1 MKFDSLNLDPSLLK
15 GIAEMGYQKCTP
27 VQEQGLPESLLGRDI
42 CIQAQTGT
50 GKTGVF
56 LITIIQRLIEMGPTK
71 DEGNAIRALILV
83 PTRELAVQVETQAI
97 ALCKHLPFKTVSMYG
112 GVGYDKQQKD
122 LLKNP
127 EIAVATPGRLIDFIK
142 SRTVD
147 VSRTS
152 ILVVDEAD
160 RMFDMGFM
168 PDVRW
173 IVKKSPE
180 IGKKQAMIL
189 SATLDARIRR
199 LAGQFM
205 KDAVEV
211 EVEPDQ
217 ITVDKVKQ
225 LLFHI
230 GREDKMRLLLTL
242 IEKEQM
248 EKLLIFTNMK
258 RTAEDVSRRLN
269 SNGHIAEALTGDV
282 AQQKR
287 LRLVEKFKENKINI
301 LVATDVAARGLHVD
315 GITHVINFD
324 LPSEAA
330 SYVHRI
336 GRTARAGAEGIAYT
350 LACEDLVE
358 HLEGI
363 EKYIEQKIE
372 IGHVDFELVDDKLGN
387 YRAKTPGRRGGF
399 GGKSEGGY
407 HGAPRGRSSSAG
419 GGRKTPQREYGTAKE
434 GGAKKPFQRKHPEG
448 GRKSEHIPEKS
459 AVKKGMNQEERLA
472 YYKKKYGE
480 SFSQGSK

>member
-1 MKFDSLNLDPSLLK
+1 MKFDALNLDTNLLK
-15 GIAEMGYQKCTP
+15 GIAAMGYEKCTP

-56 LITIIQRLIEMGPTK
+56 LITIIQRLIEMGPS
-71 DEGNAIRALILV
+71 DMEGNAIRALILV

-97 ALCKHLPFKTVSMYG
+97 ALCKFLPYKTVSMYG

-142 SRTVD
+142 SGTVD
-147 VSRTS
+147 VSRTV
-152 ILVVDEAD
+152 ILAVDEAD

-173 IVKKSPE
+173 IVRKAPQV
-180 IGKKQAMIL
+180 GKKQTIIL
-189 SATLDARIRR
+189 SATLDSRIRR

-217 ITVDKVKQ
+217 ITVDKVRQ

-230 GREDKMRLLLTL
+230 GREDKMKLLLTL
-242 IEKEQM
+242 LNKEPM

-258 RTAEDVSRRLN
+258 RTAEDVVRRLN
-269 SNGHIAEALTGDV
+269 SNGFVAE
-282 AQQKR
+282 QKR
-287 LRLVEKFKENKINI
+287 LRIVEKFKTDKINI

-358 HLEGI
+358 HLESI
-363 EKYIEQKIE
+363 EKYIEQKIDVQ
-372 IGHVDFELVDDKLGN
+372 HVDFELVDDKLGS
-387 YRAKTPGRRGGF
+387 YRAKVPARRGGP
-399 GGKSEGGY
+399 GGRPDSSRGTSRGGY
-407 HGAPRGRSSSAG
+407 GGGERKSSSYRQQSSSQDG
-419 GGRKTPQREYGTAKE
+419 SH
-434 GGAKKPFQRKHPEG
+434 KKPFPRRQAEG
-448 GRKSEHIPEKS
+448 EKS
-459 AVKKGMNQEERLA
+459 RGPSSEKPAVKKGMTQEERLA

-480 SFSQGSK
+480 SFSSGSK